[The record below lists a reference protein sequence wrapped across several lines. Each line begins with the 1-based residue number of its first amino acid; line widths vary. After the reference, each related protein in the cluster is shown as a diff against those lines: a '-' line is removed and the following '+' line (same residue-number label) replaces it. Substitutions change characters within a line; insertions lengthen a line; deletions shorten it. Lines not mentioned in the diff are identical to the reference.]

1 MLDQTFILVG
11 VLALIVLSLAVFL
24 VRRIQRVPPNEALVV
39 VGTRGAKDPDGT
51 GRKSYRIV
59 TSGRT
64 FVWPILE
71 QAYSISLEQ
80 RAITFKVS
88 GPDKNYI
95 QTQVQA
101 TALFKVAGTNQGIY
115 NAAQRFLD
123 QQDEIDSAMAQA
135 LEGALRGII
144 ATMPVDELIS
154 KREAFQA
161 LVVEQVEADL
171 AEQGLQLDILNLSD
185 ITTPDS
191 TYLKDRGRAQAAEA
205 KQKAEEAEAR
215 TRLASEQARIEADE
229 RIAERERDLALKQ
242 ATIQAE
248 TDRARAAA
256 NAAGDL
262 ARAEQDTLVAR
273 EQQAA
278 LAERTKVT
286 ESELDITVRKPAEAQ
301 AYAEV
306 EQAKADR
313 DAAKAKAEAEA
324 FTRTTQ
330 AEANKVAALLDAE
343 ATKASGLAQAEAT
356 RAIGE
361 AEAAATK
368 AQAQALAEQG
378 QAVLAQQLIEVLPEV
393 VAAAAKAYEN
403 VDGLTIVSTE
413 GATSLSKGVAGLV
426 TEGGAMLDALIP
438 GFDLAALVGGK
449 GEAASSAAPA
459 SGTAAGADSATAP
472 TV

>member
-286 ESELDITVRKPAEAQ
+286 ESGSTSPSVSPPRRRPTRRSSRPRPTATPPRRRPRPRRSPAPRRPRPTRSPPCWTPRRPRRAVWRRPRRPARSVRPRLPRPRPRPRRWPSRA
-301 AYAEV
+301 
-306 EQAKADR
+306 R
-313 DAAKAKAEAEA
+313 PSSRSSSSRSCPRSWRRPRRR
-324 FTRTTQ
+324 TRTST
-330 AEANKVAALLDAE
+330 V
-343 ATKASGLAQAEAT
+343 SPSSPP
-356 RAIGE
+356 RAR
-361 AEAAATK
+361 
-368 AQAQALAEQG
+368 
-378 QAVLAQQLIEVLPEV
+378 PR
-393 VAAAAKAYEN
+393 
-403 VDGLTIVSTE
+403 
-413 GATSLSKGVAGLV
+413 
-426 TEGGAMLDALIP
+426 
-438 GFDLAALVGGK
+438 
-449 GEAASSAAPA
+449 SARAWP
-459 SGTAAGADSATAP
+459 
-472 TV
+472 VW